1 MLSVMMISVVCGAV
15 LISAVSALYQARP
28 PLYQYG
34 PRHPGTYGGAGGH
47 GGGGVDPLT
56 LLLLQ
61 KNGGTG
67 NASVGNIGIKFFFF
81 VGGINSLLPLLLTSG
96 GLGGKKGGINPLLLT
111 SLLGEEK
118 CVEQYPDGCTQPAT
132 ANTNGDNLCG
142 TNNPDDSMPECG
154 LDFNLYYCCPCC
166 TCPDSANAPV
176 GTCNPPP

>member
-67 NASVGNIGIKFFFF
+67 NASVGYIGIKFFFLCRWYQQPPSSS
-81 VGGINSLLPLLLTSG
+81 INEWWTRWEEGRHQSIF
-96 GLGGKKGGINPLLLT
+96 IN
-111 SLLGEEK
+111 
-118 CVEQYPDGCTQPAT
+118 Q
-132 ANTNGDNLCG
+132 
-142 TNNPDDSMPECG
+142 
-154 LDFNLYYCCPCC
+154 
-166 TCPDSANAPV
+166 SAWRRKV
-176 GTCNPPP
+176 C